1 MRRPLLRAI
10 LLLLLLAAGAEATE
24 FPYVAYISSDD
35 VYIRS
40 GPGKNYYPTAK
51 MRRGEPVEVY
61 RHDPGGWYAIRPP
74 VQSFSW
80 VSARQLDV
88 LDDGLAAVNT
98 ERAVARVGSLF
109 SEVRDV
115 IQVRLNKGERVE
127 LVDTHASGDEKWYK
141 ITPPAGEFRWV
152 YKDYVTRSA
161 PLDALAD
168 ADEADDAPEERP
180 RRRSARQRREAN
192 DIRLTSAGRDT
203 DRDSIDRDSIDRN
216 RADRDSI
223 DRDNT
228 DRDQAERDS
237 DLPSERPR
245 RVSRRGPAADDRKS
259 FITALADIDLDLSA
273 MVAEEI
279 TTWSF
284 SDLRLRAER
293 VMRRAPTAIERGQ
306 AQQLLNKIDR
316 FDRLKA
322 RQDALIDVPVS
333 ATSAAAPLAGS
344 VAERGAIARHD
355 ESTGARFDATGLLSQ
370 VAPRKEGA
378 APFVLIDRRGNVVSY
393 VTPATNINLRPYVD
407 RQVGINGQ
415 RGYMPELQKS
425 HITAQHITVLS
436 DEPRRQ

>member
-161 PLDALAD
+161 PLDELAD

-203 DRDSIDRDSIDRN
+203 DRDSIDRDNS
-216 RADRDSI
+216 
-223 DRDNT
+223 
-228 DRDQAERDS
+228 DRDQADRDVDPPAERPID
-237 DLPSERPR
+237 RPR

-344 VAERGAIARHD
+344 VAERGATARHD
-355 ESTGARFDATGLLSQ
+355 ESTGARFDATGLLTQ

-415 RGYMPELQKS
+415 RGFMPELQKS
-425 HITAQHITVLS
+425 HITAQHVTVLS

>member
-1 MRRPLLRAI
+1 MRRPSVWAS

-51 MRRGEPVEVY
+51 MKRGEPVEVY

-80 VSARQLDV
+80 VSARQLDI

-98 ERAVARVGSLF
+98 DRAVARVGSLF

-115 IQVRLNKGERVE
+115 IQVRLNKNERVE

-152 YKDYVTRSA
+152 YKDYVTRGT
-161 PLDALAD
+161 PLGELAD
-168 ADEADDAPEERP
+168 GEAADDEPEERP
-180 RRRSARQRREAN
+180 RRRASKPRRGADE
-192 DIRLTSAGRDT
+192 IRLTSAGRDST
-203 DRDSIDRDSIDRN
+203 DRSSTDRSS
-216 RADRDSI
+216 ADRDS
-223 DRDNT
+223 DAAADPPADT
-228 DRDQAERDS
+228 
-237 DLPSERPR
+237 PR
-245 RVSRRGPAADDRKS
+245 RASRRGPPADDRKS
-259 FITALADIDLDLSA
+259 FIAALADIDLDLSA

-284 SDLRLRAER
+284 SDLRLRTER

-322 RQDALIDVPVS
+322 RQDALLEVPVTAS
-333 ATSAAAPLAGS
+333 SAGS
-344 VAERGAIARHD
+344 AAERGAMARHD
-355 ESTGARFDATGLLSQ
+355 ESTGPRFDATGLLSQ

-378 APFVLIDRRGNVVSY
+378 PPFVLLDRRGNVVSY
-393 VTPATNINLRPYVD
+393 VTPAPNINLRPYVD
-407 RQVGINGQ
+407 RQIGINGQ
-415 RGYMPELQKS
+415 RGFMPELQKS
-425 HITAQHITVLS
+425 HITAQHITVLA
-436 DEPRRQ
+436 DEPRRQASSNRPGEP